1 MTKKNTPIQKT
12 NSAVVRAPASEQT
25 HEIQQVTLV
34 GTIGKLSTKT
44 LGNDNRLVT
53 RGKLEYYTKSA
64 VSTQREHNTRIEL
77 EIWDDVAV
85 NALKSVSQGDTV
97 RVTGELFQRRWTEQ
111 ENGEDVQRS
120 MHRIN
125 VSAFQIL
132 KKAVPKKGKYEE
144 YATASK

>member
-1 MTKKNTPIQKT
+1 MATKNHKSATPVAQET
-12 NSAVVRAPASEQT
+12 TQ
-25 HEIQQVTLV
+25 EIQQITLV
-34 GTIGKLSTKT
+34 GTAGKLGTKT
-44 LGNDNRLVT
+44 LGSNHNRLVA
-53 RGKLEYYTKSA
+53 RGKLEYHTKSP
-64 VSTQREHNTRIEL
+64 VSNQREHNSRIEL
-77 EIWDDVAV
+77 ELWDDVAV
-85 NALKSVSQGDTV
+85 NALKTVGQGDTI

-111 ENGEDVQRS
+111 ENGADVQRS